1 MRPTTK
7 IIILCFTKFRNLWT
21 PFPFNPWRGS
31 RSFARC
37 RITEHTR
44 RDLGSVTFSGLGKVP
59 AQKIQLLLLLH
70 TRMEVWHWEYLR
82 QTSTRHNRFEGTHRL
97 IDKFTAT
104 RCNTQTMPSRKSK
117 CWKSSRLARQEKLTS
132 LVACECVLHLARS
145 HTLFQWD
152 VIYKSSSGWL
162 KLVPGLRTAMLVT
175 PEGCC
180 TR

>member
-1 MRPTTK
+1 MQNHRVHTQRPWLCHFFGARQSSSTK
-7 IIILCFTKFRNLWT
+7 DSAAAAAAAHTNGSLTLRIL
-21 PFPFNPWRGS
+21 
-31 RSFARC
+31 
-37 RITEHTR
+37 
-44 RDLGSVTFSGLGKVP
+44 
-59 AQKIQLLLLLH
+59 
-70 TRMEVWHWEYLR
+70 EVR
-82 QTSTRHNRFEGTHRL
+82 QTGTRHNRFEGTHRL

-104 RCNTQTMPSRKSK
+104 RSNTQTMPSRKSK